1 MNRLDCNVRDS
12 YAMGKFYQPK
22 PKVKDVNNWQ
32 MHTIKHL
39 PIDAKR
45 CTIDLTRYTNNNI

>member
-1 MNRLDCNVRDS
+1 MNRLDCNVRDVT
-12 YAMGKFYQPK
+12 GKFYQPK